1 MHKTDINT
9 AEEPS
14 KNGEFKKAF
23 YIAQDIF
30 NKQDNLSKKEHE
42 KFGWIIYRYINS
54 DCFKE
59 KNNINKLKKILLVY
73 LNLDNEKPSLLHSRI
88 LYSVIFHALNHKE
101 INIFNFFKM
110 WNPKY
115 LRDEDFEKQVYNDKQ
130 YPSLFFRLIKMAVD
144 NNITLDINYL
154 VDIIENENIVIENIR
169 EAYYWNFYQLY
180 KECNLNKLWNN
191 LTLYAKLYSNYGASH
206 WHSQILKFAD
216 RIMNDKDEWRF
227 FNFIQF
233 WNIHNFRADDFKEE
247 INNGYINKPLVVKFL
262 NKLFNIIKKNNIQ
275 ENISWI
281 IELYKFALSKFYDIW
296 LLREYAILLDKTGQ
310 IDKAIEIYKKIIL
323 ELNNQ
328 AYIWHE
334 FANIL
339 KHKDEKL
346 SISMLCKAITL
357 QPNENFLPKIR
368 LDLAKLLLKNNL
380 LEEAYTEL
388 AKYKIHQDEKG
399 WSISNDF
406 DELYNK
412 VSHIRKLST
421 NDKFYKLEKDIA
433 ENYILTDIEFVDCVF
448 YNLFKDKTNTER
460 LLFTNFKNIEFAIKK
475 NKFAFLEKIRI
486 NDVYKVKL
494 YFSQVK
500 NKYMVLQIN
509 KSSKTFDDMI
519 KDLPEEIAIIDSI
532 NEKKELF
539 HYVINANKNGII
551 HFNQTN
557 IKPKIGNFIKIR
569 YFLNKNNNSKIE
581 ILKVEYASES
591 KDYLRQ
597 NICGEVKLK
606 YKFKNITYDY
616 NEAIKINEINIHN
629 PDFAFIENY
638 YISKKLLKEYNIT
651 SNIQIKAKALFNG
664 SKWNVFDI
672 EAANTKNQ

>member
-1 MHKTDINT
+1 MYKTDINT
-9 AEEPS
+9 AEELS
-14 KNGEFKKAF
+14 KNGEFEKAF

-30 NKQDNLSKKEHE
+30 NKQDNLNKREHE

-59 KNNINKLKKILLVY
+59 KNNTNKLKKILLVY
-73 LNLDNEKPSLLHSRI
+73 LNLDNEKPSLLHSKI
-88 LYSVIFHALNHKE
+88 LHSVIFHALNHKE

-115 LRDEDFEKQVYNDKQ
+115 LRDEDFKKQVYNDKQ
-130 YPSLFFRLIKMAVD
+130 YPSLFFRLIKIAVD

-154 VDIIENENIVIENIR
+154 VDIIENENIIIENIR
-169 EAYYWNFYQLY
+169 EAYYWKFYQLY
-180 KECNLNKLWNN
+180 KECNLDKLWNN

-216 RIMNDKDEWRF
+216 RIMNNKNEWRF

-247 INNGYINKPLVVKFL
+247 TNNGYTNKPLVVKSL

-357 QPNENFLPKIR
+357 QPNEDFLPKIR

-421 NDKFYKLEKDIA
+421 NDKFYKLEKDVA

-460 LLFTNFKNIEFAIKK
+460 LLFTNFKNIEFTIKK

-509 KSSKTFDDMI
+509 KSFKTFDDMI
-519 KDLPEEIAIIDSI
+519 KDLPEEVAIIDSV
-532 NEKKELF
+532 NEKKQLF
-539 HYVINANKNGII
+539 HYVINVNKDGII
-551 HFNQTN
+551 RFNQTN
-557 IKPKIGNFIKIR
+557 IKPKIGNFIKIK
-569 YFLNKNNNSKIE
+569 YFSNKNNNSKIE
-581 ILKVEYASES
+581 ILKVEYTSES

-597 NICGEVKLK
+597 NIHGEIRLK
-606 YKFKNITYDY
+606 YKFKNTTYDY

-638 YISKKLLKEYNIT
+638 YISKKLLEEHNIT
-651 SNIQIKAKALFNG
+651 SNMQIKAKALFNG

-672 EAANTKNQ
+672 KTANIKN